1 MSLRVDWGAFSYFSS
16 NTKIWQRQ
24 DRILLLYM
32 KYLKLSRLEIFL
44 DSFLAPTLKKGFL
57 NHSFHTSQP
66 QRPIKKFLDLPM
78 NENFLLCE
86 WGLKTLK
93 ENFYDDVFISLF
105 FGTTG
110 NMLKLKRYRSLL
122 AQKFTWLIIFHSRF
136 EHQAIIKQLKDV
148 SQPIFMLSVP
158 CFNRIWRR

>member
-1 MSLRVDWGAFSYFSS
+1 
-16 NTKIWQRQ
+16 
-24 DRILLLYM
+24 M

-57 NHSFHTSQP
+57 NHSFHYSQP

-105 FGTTG
+105 
-110 NMLKLKRYRSLL
+110 LKRPE
-122 AQKFTWLIIFHSRF
+122 I
-136 EHQAIIKQLKDV
+136 
-148 SQPIFMLSVP
+148 
-158 CFNRIWRR
+158 C